1 MRGRAA
7 IAGMGIFA
15 LAGAAFAQSDIGPP
29 RWMANI
35 ARHQQVMLQGVPK
48 PYTSMRDPSPDT
60 SEKLREGAF
69 LFDHNCAAC
78 HGIGG
83 HGGGPD
89 AFALVPAPADLDW
102 LAHSP
107 SDTAQ
112 PYMYWSIAEGGQPV
126 GSDMPAFKQRMEDKD
141 IWAVI
146 AYIRAGYPQ
155 SQ

>member
-1 MRGRAA
+1 MRGWAA
-7 IAGMGIFA
+7 VAATGVFA
-15 LAGAAFAQSDIGPP
+15 LAGAALAQSDISPP

-48 PYTSMRDPSPDT
+48 PYTAMRDRSPDT

-83 HGGGPD
+83 HGGGPE
-89 AFALVPAPADLDW
+89 AFALVPAPADLNW

-107 SDTAQ
+107 SDKAQ

-126 GSDMPAFKQRMEDKD
+126 GSDMPAFKQHMEDKD